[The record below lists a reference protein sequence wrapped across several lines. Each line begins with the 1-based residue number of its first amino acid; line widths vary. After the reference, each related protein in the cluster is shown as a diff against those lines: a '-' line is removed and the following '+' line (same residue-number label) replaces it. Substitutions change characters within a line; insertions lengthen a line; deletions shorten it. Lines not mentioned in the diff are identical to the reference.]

1 VVKPISYKLLFA
13 LTAAYNLKIEQIN
26 VKTAFLYSEIDAN
39 IYIKQPEGF
48 CSKKRPEQVCKLKKA
63 LYGLKQAL
71 YVWYNT
77 LTNYLNTLGFTLFT
91 ADNCIFYDGKKTYIT
106 VFVNNLL
113 IIRPSKPNIN
123 TIKA

>member
-1 VVKPISYKLLFA
+1 MSYKLLFA
-13 LTAAYNLKIEQIN
+13 LTAAYNLEIEQID
-26 VKTAFLYSEIDAN
+26 VKTAFLYGEIDAN
-39 IYIKQPEGF
+39 IYIEQPERF
-48 CSKKRPEQVCKLKKA
+48 CSKERPDQVCKLKKA
-63 LYGLKQAL
+63 LYSLKQAP

-77 LTNYLNTLGFTLFT
+77 LTDYLKTLGFTLLT
-91 ADNCIFYDGKKTYIT
+91 ADNCIFYDGRETYIA